1 MMDSK
6 VMKNN
11 GYIYTDRIP
20 KSDEGRSVAAFYSLH
35 YTHSDEETWRRRIET
50 GQVLLNGRPAAPNDI
65 LTRGDRL
72 AYHRPPWK
80 EPDVPRN
87 YHSLFED
94 ENILVLAKPSG
105 LPVLPG
111 GGFLENT
118 LLNLVRR
125 HYGAAC
131 SPLHR
136 LGRGTS
142 GAILFT
148 RNAQTARFLTLAME
162 GRRIR
167 KVYLALASGTA
178 MPDAFTV
185 DAPIG
190 PVPYLDQDA
199 AAGAVVGA
207 PGSAAGAPDL
217 VRGSVPPHSPVDKN
231 TSECARGSV
240 FAVPA
245 GEYKT
250 PAGADSAVLDRVY
263 NTRASIH
270 AYSPHGRPSLSHVR
284 VIRRLPL
291 ENATILEVTIPTGRP
306 HQIRIHLGYAG
317 FPLVGDPLYQ
327 AGGIPRPRGR
337 EDGRAARP
345 GDGGYFLHSWKIR
358 FPHQA
363 SGEDVEVICPPPPVL
378 RALLGPTP

>member
-1 MMDSK
+1 
-6 VMKNN
+6 MKNN

-50 GQVLLNGRPAAPNDI
+50 GQVLLNERPAAPNDI
-65 LTRGDRL
+65 LTGGDRL
-72 AYHRPPWK
+72 AYHRPPWE

-148 RNAQTARFLTLAME
+148 RNAPTARFLTMAME

-167 KVYLALASGTA
+167 KVYLALASGTVL
-178 MPDAFTV
+178 PDAFTV

-190 PVPYLDQDA
+190 PVPYPNTA
-199 AAGAVVGA
+199 TAGGA
-207 PGSAAGAPDL
+207 PGF
-217 VRGSVPPHSPVDKN
+217 
-231 TSECARGSV
+231 ARGS
-240 FAVPA
+240 
-245 GEYKT
+245 
-250 PAGADSAVLDRVY
+250 DSAVLDRVY

-284 VIRRLPL
+284 VIRRLPH

-327 AGGIPRPRGR
+327 AGGIPRPRGW

-378 RALLGPTP
+378 RALLGPTL